1 MRGFRIVIGSVLVVV
16 ALLSSANATDWVR
29 SGVNTN
35 SGIWGIRRH
44 LLWAI
49 PPAGFRAN
57 EPRGLIRL
65 GYPVLSNGGY
75 ALINFIAIE
84 PVVTGEKG
92 YSELERSQLDRLR
105 GKRIWTEG
113 ETNALAPGTLSTIA
127 PGVEQLTV
135 QLRVEAFDN
144 GAHVRLDVQQ
154 RSDRPDEIALTTHRE
169 GDSAPLEQCVLTA
182 TMGNMTR
189 TRLLWLRDEVVS
201 SLKLYPAYRDHGFAP
216 HEFVQLARLQ
226 RIEAGDVMVAVT
238 MNEKDPTATRPVP
251 QPFWNYT
258 GRKVTQ
264 YWRVPAGDVDPGLQL
279 VVNGRYTYWG
289 SRRPIPGGIAFENF
303 EIRQPFHDGQR
314 VVFGITSRSP
324 KELGFQAE

>member
-1 MRGFRIVIGSVLVVV
+1 MRGFRIIIGAALVVV
-16 ALLSSANATDWVR
+16 ALLSSATATDWVR
-29 SGVNTN
+29 AGVSTN
-35 SGIWGIRRH
+35 STTWGIRGH

-135 QLRVEAFDN
+135 PLRVEAFDN
-144 GAHVRLDVQQ
+144 GAHAHPVQLPVDVMAWFDTPHIIGIE
-154 RSDRPDEIALTTHRE
+154 RHRHDHAPALVARDCRRIRAGHGHRFTRRRRP
-169 GDSAPLEQCVLTA
+169 
-182 TMGNMTR
+182 
-189 TRLLWLRDEVVS
+189 VS
-201 SLKLYPAYRDHGFAP
+201 S
-216 HEFVQLARLQ
+216 
-226 RIEAGDVMVAVT
+226 
-238 MNEKDPTATRPVP
+238 
-251 QPFWNYT
+251 
-258 GRKVTQ
+258 
-264 YWRVPAGDVDPGLQL
+264 
-279 VVNGRYTYWG
+279 
-289 SRRPIPGGIAFENF
+289 
-303 EIRQPFHDGQR
+303 
-314 VVFGITSRSP
+314 
-324 KELGFQAE
+324 